1 MRWLVSLLV
10 VAVAAALMG
19 TVSVQSMLVEECQ
32 PPDPHSY
39 CNGNCAPE
47 NRLIGNTGDTC
58 RTNFRF
64 RNDHNLPPEWVL
76 MFDSYD
82 YNTLVGSALLSR
94 EFDNDGDVSVSV

>member
-1 MRWLVSLLV
+1 MFQWSLIICLLW
-10 VAVAAALMG
+10 AVMVH
-19 TVSVQSMLVEECQ
+19 TQFCDQ
-32 PPDPHSY
+32 QDPHFY

-64 RNDHNLPPEWVL
+64 RDDHNLPSEWVL

>member
-1 MRWLVSLLV
+1 MSVYFIIVILAVGLTPALVD
-10 VAVAAALMG
+10 
-19 TVSVQSMLVEECQ
+19 CQ
-32 PPDPHSY
+32 LPCDQQDPHSY

-47 NRLIGNTGDTC
+47 NRLIDNTGDTC

-64 RNDHNLPPEWVL
+64 RDDHNLPPEWVL

>member
-1 MRWLVSLLV
+1 MAHSQLCGL
-10 VAVAAALMG
+10 
-19 TVSVQSMLVEECQ
+19 
-32 PPDPHSY
+32 PDPHSY

-47 NRLIGNTGDTC
+47 DRLIGNSGDIC
-58 RTNFRF
+58 RTNDRF
-64 RNDHNLPPEWVL
+64 KNDHTLPSEWVL